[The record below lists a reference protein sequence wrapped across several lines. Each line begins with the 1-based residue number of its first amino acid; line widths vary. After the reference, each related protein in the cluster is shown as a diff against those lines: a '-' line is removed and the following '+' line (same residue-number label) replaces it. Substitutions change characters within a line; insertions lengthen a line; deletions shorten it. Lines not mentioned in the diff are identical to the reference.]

1 MRQTARSAVQPLL
14 RQALSNAQTLSA
26 GREREL
32 LTRYHATQD
41 KAAMDELVRSHMP
54 IIFRAAGRSA
64 RNPGIDIND
73 LVQTATEGLL
83 VAINRWS
90 FEKSDASGLV
100 QANEPACANLA
111 APAPAST
118 QASKQD
124 AERDVEPDADPA
136 LPRSSRLATYAMW
149 WMRIMLTSSVIEN
162 RGMVV
167 RAKNPKIRKA
177 LFNLPLA
184 IRKLDIT
191 LPLAGHDI
199 GRIATYLGVGE
210 QDIKEALIHAAGDV
224 MLDDPIG
231 DGGASR
237 GDITP
242 DERAEG
248 EDGILNRLAS
258 TDRWSA
264 VCQAL
269 MALPPRE
276 RFILITRYLLTRKWK
291 LDRLSD
297 TLMLSRER
305 IRIIANDSLGQIQR
319 RVGPEDVKHN
329 PAPCHAVAEINA
341 LVSAIEHASLSTDP
355 ADMVIFLKTQQ
366 VATGPTRITKPWSTA
381 AQASSVHHL
390 LPTLAP
396 VSGLHLAAA

>member
-1 MRQTARSAVQPLL
+1 MQQTARSVVQPLL
-14 RQALSNAQTLSA
+14 RQVLSTAQLLSA
-26 GREREL
+26 DREREL

-41 KAAMDELVRSHMP
+41 KAAMNELVRSHMP
-54 IIFRAAGRSA
+54 IIFRVAGRSA
-64 RNPGIDIND
+64 RNPGVDIND

-90 FEKSDASGLV
+90 FEKSDASGLA
-100 QANEPACANLA
+100 QANECAHSDVE
-111 APAPAST
+111 APVPASAH
-118 QASKQD
+118 ASEQD
-124 AERDVEPDADPA
+124 GEPDADLAP
-136 LPRSSRLATYAMW
+136 PRSSRLATYAMW
-149 WMRIMLTSSVIEN
+149 WMRIMLTNSVIEN

-167 RAKNPKIRKA
+167 RAKNPKVRKA

-184 IRKLDIT
+184 IRKLDIA
-191 LPLAGHDI
+191 LPLVGSDV
-199 GRIATYLGVGE
+199 GRIATYLGVSE
-210 QDIKEALIHAAGDV
+210 QDIKEALSHAAGDV

-231 DGGASR
+231 DGSALR

-258 TDRWSA
+258 ADRWNA

-297 TLMLSRER
+297 TLTLSRER
-305 IRIIANDSLGQIQR
+305 IRIIATGSLGQIQR
-319 RVGPEDVKHN
+319 SVGPGGAKHN
-329 PAPCHAVAEINA
+329 PAPHRAVAEVDA
-341 LVSAIEHASLSTDP
+341 LVSAIEHASISTDP
-355 ADMVIFLKTQQ
+355 ADIALLLKDQKI
-366 VATGPTRITKPWSTA
+366 ATGPTRITKPRLTA
-381 AQASSVHHL
+381 MQASSVHQS
-390 LPTLAP
+390 LPPPALA
-396 VSGLHLAAA
+396 SELRLAAA